1 MRLFLLNLLVSL
13 ARVTA
18 GRLKLRMIEV
28 EKELEVQKKI
38 NQQQTLILLH
48 LGKFK
53 TQQNPF
59 KHSKTLKNLKKQ
71 KKRQ

>member
-1 MRLFLLNLLVSL
+1 
-13 ARVTA
+13 
-18 GRLKLRMIEV
+18 MIEV

-53 TQQNPF
+53 EKRNLL
-59 KHSKTLKNLKKQ
+59 KSSKTLKNSKKQ

>member
-1 MRLFLLNLLVSL
+1 MNLLVSL
-13 ARVTA
+13 ATVTA

-53 TQQNPF
+53 E
-59 KHSKTLKNLKKQ
+59 KQ
-71 KKRQ
+71 KLFKRSKIL